1 MDEEIYFLGTLK
13 IEKSKNE
20 NLKKKNL
27 KNNAYLNIKITFG
40 TFSRIFS
47 NLHFPR
53 HKIVVTMIIETSL
66 FQYSTNIILL
76 IIFFIIIITF

>member
-1 MDEEIYFLGTLK
+1 MH
-13 IEKSKNE
+13 
-20 NLKKKNL
+20 
-27 KNNAYLNIKITFG
+27 IKITFG